1 MESVIEPSD
10 DEEELIN
17 SLVKFYETEERTDVY
32 IAFQKQ
38 SFRKNPGIMTI
49 DEKIRDEN
57 LKSHIN
63 RETAKIK
70 LSGKIDKYKYL
81 TGEEMLPS
89 YQSRMIKHGE
99 FTYPPFK
106 KAI

>member
-10 DEEELIN
+10 DEEDLIN
-17 SLVKFYETEERTDVY
+17 SLVKFYETEERTLY

-38 SFRKNPGIMTI
+38 SFRKNPEIMTI

-89 YQSRMIKHGE
+89 DQSRMIKHGE
-99 FTYPPFK
+99 FTYSPFK